1 MRSHARSD
9 AAFSTLY
16 VAFVFAGVYKNAW
29 YLAWIP
35 VDLTLV
41 VGGLLVAVGG
51 WLVRR
56 GRVRIT
62 VAGLAVTASFVAFSS
77 YAVVSGLW
85 TPSTEYYLSK
95 AFRLVA
101 VTGLAFGAAA
111 LVVASSTRR
120 LRYTGLAT
128 VGLAVLTGIEA
139 LIQYAQPSGRA
150 TLSPFGTNY
159 LITSRLLGLGVLLLA
174 SYLVLSRADRRFTVA
189 AAAALSGMVFALFAT
204 GARGPMV
211 ATIAAI
217 GLLLVVGLSIGT
229 LPNGVAAIG
238 AYAGGALVLGVLTV
252 TVGRQL
258 ATVRR
263 LMVLADGP
271 GWSLNRRFVLWN
283 QTIDGL
289 DIGVL
294 PVGHGLGS
302 WPVLTGYG
310 DRQYYP
316 HNLVLEVVF
325 ELGLV
330 GLVLLV
336 CLFGTALFVALREW
350 HATGRSVHLVL
361 LVVFVYLGLNAMV
374 TGDLNENR
382 YLFALAGVLVYRADP
397 RRYGRVPGLSLLGS
411 DSTTGSAR
419 S

>member
-1 MRSHARSD
+1 MRSHARDD
-9 AAFSTLY
+9 AVFSTLY
-16 VAFVFAGVYKNAW
+16 VAFVFAGVYKSAW

-41 VGGLLVAVGG
+41 FGTLMVAAGG
-51 WLVRR
+51 WLVLRE
-56 GRVRIT
+56 RIRLT
-62 VAGLAVTASFVAFSS
+62 RAGLALTACFVAFSA

-85 TPSTEYYLSK
+85 TPSSEYYLSK

-101 VTGLAFGAAA
+101 VTGLAFGAGA
-111 LVVASSTRR
+111 LGVASSTRR
-120 LRYTGLAT
+120 LRYTGIAT
-128 VGLAVLTGIEA
+128 TGLAVLTGIES
-139 LIQYAQPSGRA
+139 LIEYAQPSGRA

-159 LITSRLLGLGVLLLA
+159 LITSRLLGLGVLLLVG
-174 SYLVLSRADRRFTVA
+174 YLVLSRSDRRVTVA
-189 AAAALSGMVFALFAT
+189 AAVALPGMVFALFAT

-211 ATIAAI
+211 ATIVAI
-217 GLLLVVGLSIGT
+217 GLLLVVGISTGT

-238 AYAGGALVLGVLTV
+238 AYTGGALALGVLTV

-263 LMVLADGP
+263 LLVLADGP

-289 DIGVL
+289 DIGML

-310 DRQYYP
+310 DHQYYP

-330 GLVLLV
+330 GLGLLA
-336 CLFGTALFVALREW
+336 CLFGTALFIALSEW
-350 HATGRSVHLVL
+350 QTTGRSVHLVL
-361 LVVFVYLGLNAMV
+361 LVVFVYLGINAMV
-374 TGDLNENR
+374 TGDVNENR
-382 YLFALAGVLVYRADP
+382 YLFALAGLLAYRADP
-397 RRYGRVPGLSLLGS
+397 QRYIRIPGLSRVES
-411 DSTTGSAR
+411 NSTAR
-419 S
+419 SVRS